1 MTTQEFTQKF
11 VALAIHDKFNNLAR
25 IQQEFNKNKNKL
37 NPEMQKTQEEI
48 IKWMRNI
55 CFEDE
60 NFDSILPK
68 N

>member
-11 VALAIHDKFNNLAR
+11 LTLAIRDKFNNLVR
-25 IQQEFNKNKNKL
+25 IQHEFNKNKDKL
-37 NPEMQKTQEEI
+37 NHEMQKTQEEI

-68 N
+68 D